1 MKRIAIVMLAFG
13 IWAGNAH
20 AQDAPAALKTQKEK
34 LSYAIGMEMGQ
45 GVKAQAM
52 DVDPELISR
61 GLKDALSGAK
71 SLMSDDELQT
81 VIGAL
86 REEMRQKQMQA
97 EEAAAE
103 DNRKQGEA
111 FLADNGKK
119 AGVVTTASGLQYKIL
134 AAGTGK
140 KPVETDTV
148 LCNYKGTFL
157 DGTEFDSSAEAGKPV
172 PFDIKTVIPG
182 FKEALQMMPVGSKWQ
197 IVVPA
202 SLAYGARGAGNVI
215 GPNATLIFEV
225 ELVGIQDAAAPP
237 AK

>member
-1 MKRIAIVMLAFG
+1 MNLR
-13 IWAGNAH
+13 
-20 AQDAPAALKTQKEK
+20 APAALKTQKEK
-34 LSYAIGMEMGQ
+34 LSYATGMEMGK
-45 GVKAQAM
+45 GVKAQEL

-61 GLKDALSGAK
+61 GLKDALSGGK
-71 SLMSDDELQT
+71 PLMGDDELQT

-86 REEMRQKQMQA
+86 REEMKQKQMQA

-103 DNRKQGEA
+103 ENRKQGEA
-111 FLADNGKK
+111 FLAENGKK
-119 AGVVTTASGLQYKIL
+119 TGVVTTASGLQYKIIT
-134 AAGTGK
+134 AGTGK

-182 FKEALQMMPVGSKWQ
+182 FKEALQLMPVGSKWQ

-202 SLAYGARGAGNVI
+202 SLAYGERGAGNVI

-225 ELVGIQDAAAPP
+225 ELVSIQDAAAPAG